1 MRKECRWTQLMDEWA
16 CATYKGTSLCHHN
29 VPQQLHHKNLPL
41 SQDSLHMDLP
51 CCPPRAFP
59 KKHLVAIRNPIS
71 ITLPRNE
78 QSAREFLSKSRAW
91 FLKIT
96 VKKKKRPLPQGSPAP
111 AAADALSCSKN
122 VAFFSEGLFTTSIKS
137 KLKHMF
143 WNLVWKCHVLTLW
156 YWMKLLFKYLN

>member
-96 VKKKKRPLPQGSPAP
+96 VKKKKTSVAP
-111 AAADALSCSKN
+111 GVPCASGCWC
-122 VAFFSEGLFTTSIKS
+122 AFLQQKCGLFFLRVYLLHLS
-137 KLKHMF
+137 KANSNICSGILCENVMF
-143 WNLVWKCHVLTLW
+143 
-156 YWMKLLFKYLN
+156 

>member
-29 VPQQLHHKNLPL
+29 VPQQLDHKNLPL

-91 FLKIT
+91 CLKIT
-96 VKKKKRPLPQGSPAP
+96 GWKKKTSVAP
-111 AAADALSCSKN
+111 EVPCASGCWCAFLQQKLAFYFLRVYLLHLSKANSNICSGTLCEH
-122 VAFFSEGLFTTSIKS
+122 V
-137 KLKHMF
+137 MF
-143 WNLVWKCHVLTLW
+143 
-156 YWMKLLFKYLN
+156 